1 MKGIRDKDFAVVG
14 RSIKLKSMNMNIFL
28 LIANCLRV
36 RVRLSESE
44 KEQSGLQDYVTT
56 PGLSLSLSLKVGL
69 VVMVIYENI

>member
-14 RSIKLKSMNMNIFL
+14 RSEYEYLFID
-28 LIANCLRV
+28 CLRL
-36 RVRLSESE
+36 VRLSESE

-69 VVMVIYENI
+69 VVDLMVIYENI

>member
-14 RSIKLKSMNMNIFL
+14 RSINEYEYLFID
-28 LIANCLRV
+28 CL

-56 PGLSLSLSLKVGL
+56 PGLSLSLSLSLKVGL
-69 VVMVIYENI
+69 VVMVIYENIQTYMYV